1 MAKVN
6 ACIWLAFELLFAG
19 LIHSDS
25 KPCFSCP
32 FSTAKSTA
40 VVKKGAAMDTFT
52 EPTDLPG
59 VLFLAGEPSF
69 LHGLLHPA
77 TAFQI

>member
-1 MAKVN
+1 MN
-6 ACIWLAFELLFAG
+6 
-19 LIHSDS
+19 
-25 KPCFSCP
+25 FSCP
-32 FSTAKSTA
+32 FSTTKSTA

-52 EPTDLPG
+52 ERTDLPG

-77 TAFQI
+77 TSFQI